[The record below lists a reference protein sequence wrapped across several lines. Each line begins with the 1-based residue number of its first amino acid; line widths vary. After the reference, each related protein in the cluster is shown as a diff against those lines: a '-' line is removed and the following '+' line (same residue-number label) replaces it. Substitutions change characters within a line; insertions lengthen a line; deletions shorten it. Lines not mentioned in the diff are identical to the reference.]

1 MIMCIDANGPLSFVR
16 TSCAQKLGFTNA
28 ELLQDTDWD
37 KVQIDPRRA
46 APKLPAWVFK
56 HDPEV
61 YAYQH
66 YDTAVKSVKNGAK
79 FITDV
84 EELPS
89 NYPPGYKYEPW
100 NIENIMDTMKAG
112 KPIDLGAGSWE

>member
-1 MIMCIDANGPLSFVR
+1 VH
-16 TSCAQKLGFTNA
+16 
-28 ELLQDTDWD
+28 
-37 KVQIDPRRA
+37 IDPRRA
-46 APKLPAWVFK
+46 APKLPAWIFK
-56 HDPEV
+56 HDPEL

-66 YDTAVKSVKNGAK
+66 YDTAVKAANNGAK

-100 NIENIMDTMKAG
+100 NINTIMDTMKAG
-112 KPIDLGAGSWE
+112 KPIDLGTGIWD